1 MRTYGQYCPIARG
14 AEIFAERWTPLI
26 IRNLHLGCETF
37 GEILDGAPGLSRTLL
52 AQRLKQLERVG
63 IVVSA
68 PKPHRRGQRYQLT
81 RSGHD
86 LFKVSETLGEWGARW
101 LEIAPENPQE
111 VRLTLEIQAK
121 VPIKQDTVAILS
133 VQGLTGVAFVDL
145 TGGSAG
151 SPPLTAKAGE
161 TYPVI
166 KSGPSLF
173 VRLDKAVSEMLTN
186 VNALAKDA
194 HELLNSNT
202 RESIEQTLRHIA
214 TLTAEV
220 ARHQN
225 SLGSA
230 LDSAAKTMQN
240 TAKASA
246 ALPKLVEQVH
256 QSVIALDGMARNISA
271 TSEAVRGAV
280 KSSSGELQTFGRQT
294 LPQVNQ
300 LLNQLQQ
307 LTGSLQQL
315 TRKLQEHPQ
324 GLIYGNQ
331 PAQFALAQGFVRL
344 LALGDVV
351 AHTKHFDNLPVL
363 IADRRVGPCDPD
375 PLPVPAHVL
384 VDITAVSARAQRDL
398 LYHERK
404 VAPRALKQAPVPVGP
419 ADPPLVFEHADRPGA
434 PP

>member
-1 MRTYGQYCPIARG
+1 
-14 AEIFAERWTPLI
+14 
-26 IRNLHLGCETF
+26 
-37 GEILDGAPGLSRTLL
+37 
-52 AQRLKQLERVG
+52 
-63 IVVSA
+63 
-68 PKPHRRGQRYQLT
+68 
-81 RSGHD
+81 
-86 LFKVSETLGEWGARW
+86 
-101 LEIAPENPQE
+101 
-111 VRLTLEIQAK
+111 
-121 VPIKQDTVAILS
+121 VAILS

-151 SPPLTAKAGE
+151 SPPLTAKAGQ

-202 RESIEQTLRHIA
+202 RESIQQTLSHIS

-220 ARHQN
+220 ARHQK

-230 LDSAAKTMQN
+230 LDSAARTMQN

-246 ALPKLVEQVH
+246 ALPGLVDQVH
-256 QSVIALDGMARNISA
+256 QSVVALNSMARNISA

-280 KSSSGELQTFGRQT
+280 KSSSGELKTFGHQT

-315 TRKLQEHPQ
+315 THKLQEQPQ
-324 GLIYGNQ
+324 VLIYGNQ
-331 PAQFALAQGFVRL
+331 PPA
-344 LALGDVV
+344 
-351 AHTKHFDNLPVL
+351 P
-363 IADRRVGPCDPD
+363 GPG
-375 PLPVPAHVL
+375 
-384 VDITAVSARAQRDL
+384 
-398 LYHERK
+398 E
-404 VAPRALKQAPVPVGP
+404 
-419 ADPPLVFEHADRPGA
+419 
-434 PP
+434 

>member
-1 MRTYGQYCPIARG
+1 MESRVSYIVIGLFVLVFGAGGVVLGMWLAFGDLGQDYRTYYVYMKESVSGLYV
-14 AEIFAERWTPLI
+14 
-26 IRNLHLGCETF
+26 
-37 GEILDGAPGLSRTLL
+37 DAPVKYKGV
-52 AQRLKQLERVG
+52 EVG
-63 IVVSA
+63 
-68 PKPHRRGQRYQLT
+68 
-81 RSGHD
+81 
-86 LFKVSETLGEWGARW
+86 KVSDI
-101 LEIAPENPQE
+101 EIAPENLQE

-220 ARHQN
+220 AKHQQ

-256 QSVIALDGMARNISA
+256 QSVTALDSMARNISA

-307 LTGSLQQL
+307 LTSSLQQL
-315 TRKLQEHPQ
+315 TQKLQEHPQ
-324 GLIYGNQ
+324 VLIYGNQ
-331 PAQFALAQGFVRL
+331 PAA
-344 LALGDVV
+344 
-351 AHTKHFDNLPVL
+351 P
-363 IADRRVGPCDPD
+363 GPG
-375 PLPVPAHVL
+375 
-384 VDITAVSARAQRDL
+384 
-398 LYHERK
+398 E
-404 VAPRALKQAPVPVGP
+404 
-419 ADPPLVFEHADRPGA
+419 
-434 PP
+434 